1 MTFAAP
7 HFLYGLLILPALL
20 LLLLWG
26 EKQRERSLRR
36 FVASGLSQRLSLEL
50 SPARRRWKE
59 ALLIAS
65 VALAIVS
72 LARPQWGYRWED
84 VKRRGVDIIIAVD
97 VSKSMLAGDVS
108 PSRLERAKRKI
119 EDLLAMV
126 QGDRIGLIA
135 FSGKAFVLTPLTLD
149 YGAIGLYLDSLS
161 PDLITAQGTNV
172 GDAVTLA
179 LKSLKQGDPHS
190 QSLLLMTDGEDLSGD
205 ALEAAG
211 KSADQGVKI
220 YALGIGTDSGAPI
233 PAQGGGFKKDSSGE
247 IVLTKIDE
255 STLRKMTEATGG
267 IYARSVAGD
276 GDLSALYGAMRGK
289 LEERDLKSG
298 KQRRFIDRFG
308 YFLLPTILLLL
319 AESLLKETKSNKR
332 KKRALLMAGTLVSI
346 AYANPAS
353 AFSLP
358 GPVQE
363 GERLYRAGQYE
374 GALQQFLEAQK
385 SRPNDAR
392 LQYNIGSTYYE
403 LKRYEDAQKMF
414 DTASKDKELRERSL
428 YNRGNSQ
435 FRKDQFED
443 AIRSYEEAL
452 TIDPKDEDA
461 HHNLELAKR
470 KLEQKKQ
477 QDQEQKKDK
486 QENQKDQKQENPQ
499 DQPNGEEPSQ
509 DRDSGNKNQDEQNK
523 KNQEKTGQGQP
534 KEPEN
539 KNKQENNRT
548 PQPTEAPKP
557 GEASQDSKNVPGQMT
572 AEEAERWLST
582 LQEGRR
588 RIIQGRQNGKT
599 KNEKDW

>member
-1 MTFAAP
+1 MIFAAP

-119 EDLLAMV
+119 EDLLTMV
-126 QGDRIGLIA
+126 EGDRIGLIA

-179 LKSLKQGDPHS
+179 LKSLKQGDPHN

-255 STLRKMTEATGG
+255 SVLRKMTEVTGG
-267 IYARSVAGD
+267 LYARSVAGD
-276 GDLSALYGAMRGK
+276 GDLSAIYGAMRGK

-308 YFLLPTILLLL
+308 IFLLPAILLLM
-319 AESLLKETKSNKR
+319 AESLWSEAKSR
-332 KKRALLMAGTLVSI
+332 KKRLASIVSGFLLLCCLPTSDAF
-346 AYANPAS
+346 

-358 GPVQE
+358 GTIQE
-363 GERLYRAGQYE
+363 GERLYRSGQYE
-374 GALQQFLEAQK
+374 AALQKFLEAQE
-385 SRPNDAR
+385 SHPNDAR
-392 LQYNIGSTYYE
+392 LQYNLGNTYYE

-414 DTASKDKELRERSL
+414 EASSQNEDLKQRSL
-428 YNRGNSQ
+428 YNQGNAH
-435 FRKDQFED
+435 FRKDEFEE
-443 AIRSYEEAL
+443 AIHSYEEAL
-452 TIDPKDEDA
+452 KLDPKDEDA
-461 HHNLELAKR
+461 RYNLELAKR
-470 KLEQKKQ
+470 KKEQKKEQNQEHQ
-477 QDQEQKKDK
+477 QQEHKESDQKENNQEANKVPK
-486 QENQKDQKQENPQ
+486 QENQGK
-499 DQPNGEEPSQ
+499 GEQ
-509 DRDSGNKNQDEQNK
+509 A
-523 KNQEKTGQGQP
+523 QP
-534 KEPEN
+534 KEQEHKDN
-539 KNKQENNRT
+539 KKEANQTGQE
-548 PQPTEAPKP
+548 
-557 GEASQDSKNVPGQMT
+557 SQNMRGQMT
-572 AEEAERWLST
+572 REEAERWLST

-588 RIIQGRQNGKT
+588 RIIQDRQNGKT